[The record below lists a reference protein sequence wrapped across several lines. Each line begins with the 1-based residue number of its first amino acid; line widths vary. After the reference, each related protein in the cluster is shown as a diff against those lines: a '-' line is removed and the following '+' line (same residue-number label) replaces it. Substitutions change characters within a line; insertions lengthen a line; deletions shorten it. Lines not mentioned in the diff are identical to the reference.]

1 MFNLGSA
8 SQLCVCGLVL
18 ACVQSVIADELCE
31 PEPNGKVT
39 ICHIPPGNPGNAHT
53 ISVSP
58 NAVDAH
64 LRHGDHCAPCTDLAC
79 VDDSDCEA
87 GQICVEGR
95 CVTPPGCE
103 TDEDCDDDN
112 ACTIDICK
120 PEIGCQHTPIDSC
133 FDGDPCTIDECDPE
147 IGCVY
152 TPIDCEDD
160 DPCTINECADGEC
173 LTAVIDCPEG
183 EVCQDGECVPFSDE
197 LVLQLD
203 IKPRKCPNDI
213 RRRGNATVWVGLLGT
228 DDFDISSVDHSA
240 LELRRADGLGDP
252 VAPTHVSFK
261 DVGTPF
267 QGELG
272 DCHRLGKDGI
282 TDVRLKFK
290 TRQLVGALELAD
302 LARGTTLELILT
314 GYLDDGRSFVASDWI
329 RLTQ

>member
-1 MFNLGSA
+1 MFNSRTAL
-8 SQLCVCGLVL
+8 QLCVCGLVL
-18 ACVQSVIADELCE
+18 ACIQSVGADESCE
-31 PEPNGKVT
+31 PDPNGKVT

-58 NAVDAH
+58 NAVDTH
-64 LRHGDHCAPCTDLAC
+64 LRHGDHCGECMMTT
-79 VDDSDCEA
+79 E
-87 GQICVEGR
+87 
-95 CVTPPGCE
+95 CE
-103 TDEDCDDDN
+103 TNEDCDDDN
-112 ACTIDICK
+112 ACTIDLCK
-120 PEIGCQHTPIDSC
+120 PELGCQHTPIDSC

-152 TPIDCEDD
+152 TPIDCEDG
-160 DPCTINECADGEC
+160 DPCTFNECADGEC
-173 LTAVIDCPEG
+173 LTAVIDCSEG
-183 EVCQDGECVPFSDE
+183 EVCQGGKCVPFSDE
-197 LVLQLD
+197 LVLLLD

-228 DDFDISSVDHSA
+228 DDFDMSSVDHSA
-240 LELRRADGLGDP
+240 LELRRADGLGDL
-252 VAPTHVSFK
+252 VTPTHVSFK

-282 TDVRLKFK
+282 TDIRLKFQ

-302 LARGTTLELILT
+302 LARGTMLELVLT
-314 GYLDDGRSFVASDWI
+314 GYLLDGRSFVATDWI